1 MDLKQ
6 LRYFQQVAQ
15 QGSYTR
21 AADILGVAQP
31 VLSRQIRLLETELR
45 QNLLNRHGRG
55 VSLTEPGRILLE
67 HCGVILQQIEMIQ
80 EDLSLNS
87 GKLSGHITL
96 GLPPTIAKL
105 LSLPIIREFRQH
117 LPDAQLRIT
126 EGLSAQLQD
135 RLQQGKID
143 MALLYNPAYSA
154 DVETQLLYEERLYLM
169 APKNDHLLNA
179 DTPINAEHLAALPL
193 ILPSVPNT
201 FRLLV
206 EQEMARHNLMP
217 NIVMEID
224 SVETMLQLVAEGMGY
239 SILSKYSIDLMNYK
253 ESIQVIPIESPQF
266 VSRLFLATWAKHA
279 LTRTQ
284 KEVDKILKRVC
295 LNLVEE
301 VSDGL

>member
-266 VSRLFLATWAKHA
+266 VSRLFLATSAKHA

-301 VSDGL
+301 VSGGL

>member
-169 APKNDHLLNA
+169 APKNDCLLNA
-179 DTPINAEHLAALPL
+179 DTPVNAEHLAALPL

-206 EQEMARHNLMP
+206 EQEMARHNLVP

-266 VSRLFLATWAKHA
+266 VSRLFLATSAKHA

-284 KEVDKILKRVC
+284 KEMDKILKRVC

-301 VSDGL
+301 

>member
-45 QNLLNRHGRG
+45 QNLLTRHGRG
-55 VSLTEPGRILLE
+55 VSLTESGRILLE
-67 HCGVILQQIEMIQ
+67 HCRIILQQIELIQ

-87 GKLSGHITL
+87 GKLSGHIVL

-105 LSLPIIREFRQH
+105 LSLPIIRAFRAQ

-154 DVETQLLYEERLYLM
+154 EIDRQLVYEERLYLM
-169 APKNDHLLNA
+169 APKKDNRVIEGEVV
-179 DTPINAEHLAALPL
+179 TAEKLATLPL
-193 ILPSVPNT
+193 VMPSVPNT

-206 EQEMARHNLMP
+206 EQEMARHNLVP
-217 NIVMEID
+217 KIVLEVD

-239 SILSKYSIDLMNYK
+239 SILSKYSIELMAHR
-253 ESIQVIPIESPQF
+253 ESVRVIPIETPQF
-266 VSRLFLATWAKHA
+266 VSRLFLATSSRHM

-284 KEVDKILKRVC
+284 REVDKLLKKLC
-295 LNLVEE
+295 LEWVEC
-301 VSDGL
+301 

>member
-169 APKNDHLLNA
+169 APKNDCLLNA
-179 DTPINAEHLAALPL
+179 DTPVNAEHLAALPL

-206 EQEMARHNLMP
+206 EQEMARHNLVP

-266 VSRLFLATWAKHA
+266 VSRLFLATSAKHA

-295 LNLVEE
+295 LNVVEE

>member
-96 GLPPTIAKL
+96 GLPLTIAKL
-105 LSLPIIREFRQH
+105 LSLPIIRAFRQH

-217 NIVMEID
+217 I
-224 SVETMLQLVAEGMGY
+224 S
-239 SILSKYSIDLMNYK
+239 
-253 ESIQVIPIESPQF
+253 
-266 VSRLFLATWAKHA
+266 
-279 LTRTQ
+279 
-284 KEVDKILKRVC
+284 
-295 LNLVEE
+295 
-301 VSDGL
+301 

>member
-117 LPDAQLRIT
+117 LPNAQLRIT

-266 VSRLFLATWAKHA
+266 VSRLFLATSAKHA

>member
-105 LSLPIIREFRQH
+105 LSLPIIRAFRQH

-266 VSRLFLATWAKHA
+266 VSRLFLATSAKHA

>member
-21 AADILGVAQP
+21 AADILCVAQP

-266 VSRLFLATWAKHA
+266 VSRLFLATSAKHA